1 VNAFDSVPLSRLA
14 KKILEASVNDTS
26 HIRSGAARD
35 FADYQHRVGYLRGLD
50 DALEWMKTIDSD
62 LRQGK

>member
-1 VNAFDSVPLSRLA
+1 MTFDNLPLNRLA
-14 KKILEASVNDTS
+14 KLIAEASETDTA

-35 FADYQHRVGYLRGLD
+35 FADYMHRAGYLRGLD
-50 DALEWMKTIDSD
+50 DVLEWMKTIDSD